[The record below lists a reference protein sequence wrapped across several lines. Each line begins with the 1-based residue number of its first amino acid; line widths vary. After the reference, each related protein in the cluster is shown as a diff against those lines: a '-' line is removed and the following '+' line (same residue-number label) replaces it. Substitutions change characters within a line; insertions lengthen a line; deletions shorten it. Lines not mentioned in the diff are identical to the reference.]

1 MGCPLDN
8 PFLSVALVVT
18 IDSLLQQ
25 SEQVA
30 FLPPDST
37 AGRLAQTLVALAN
50 GRGGYLVI
58 GLSKSGKLQPFP
70 LPQAAQDR
78 LMEAALQCDPPII
91 ISTPAILPWQDGVVL
106 VATVPPDLPNVYNFE
121 GQYLIWAEGKIAPLK
136 GADLRRLIFARTD
149 SGFDAEIQ
157 PSATPADLNWEAV
170 RAYTASVDGLRRLS
184 AEEALLKRGCLK
196 PDGAVLRPTR
206 AGLLLFGLDPQKW
219 LPQAEITVARYTGL
233 QMSDAFVRADLR
245 GTIPE
250 QARRA
255 EAFVLE
261 NIGRGVNLSGL
272 QRAEDYLYPVSAVRE
287 MIVNALAH
295 RDYSVSGDNIRL
307 LLFANRLECYSPGR
321 LPGHITVTNILQER
335 FSRNAV
341 LVQVLFEMGFIERLG
356 YGIDRIMRSVAE
368 QGLPPPTFEERP
380 AGFMLTLFGNPQ
392 TTPTGQPGTIRRWLE
407 MGLNERQIKALGFL
421 AEQGRIGNA
430 DYQALCPD
438 TSPETL
444 RRDLADLV
452 TRDLL
457 LRIGEKRATFYILK

>member
-1 MGCPLDN
+1 MIFVDI
-8 PFLSVALVVT
+8 T
-18 IDSLLQQ
+18 SLLNQP
-25 SEQVA
+25 EQVA
-30 FLPPDST
+30 FLPPDSS
-37 AGRLAQTLVALAN
+37 ADRLAQTLVALAN
-50 GRGGYLVI
+50 GPGGYLVI
-58 GLSKSGKLQPFP
+58 GLSKSGKPQPLLQ
-70 LPQAAQDR
+70 PQAAQDR
-78 LMEAALQCDPPII
+78 LMAAALQCDPPLI
-91 ISTPAILPWQDGVVL
+91 ISTPAILPWQDGFAL

-121 GQYLIWAEGKIAPLK
+121 GQYLVWAEGKNAPLK

-149 SGFDAEIQ
+149 SGFDGEIQ
-157 PSATPADLNWEAV
+157 PAATPADLDWEAV
-170 RAYTASVDGLRRLS
+170 RAYVASVDGLRRFP

-196 PDGAVLRPTR
+196 PDGSVLRPTR

-335 FSRNAV
+335 FSRNAT

-356 YGIDRIMRSVAE
+356 YGIDRIVRSVAE
-368 QGLPPPTFEERP
+368 QGLPPPAFEERP
-380 AGFMLTLFGNPQ
+380 AGFMLTIFGNPQ
-392 TTPTGQPGTIRRWLE
+392 TAPAGNPGTIRRWLE
-407 MGLNERQIKALGFL
+407 MGLNERQIRALGFL
-421 AEQGRIGNA
+421 AEQGRINNA

-438 TSPETL
+438 ISPETL